1 MKKCPFCAEEIQDEA
16 IKCKH
21 CGEMLVKTVTP
32 STAHATATTRPIPG
46 NRSETVGTVMVMIP
60 IVVALLSW
68 FWVAS
73 MALIQHPGSV
83 LNFLFIGMIVA
94 TACLAAFEANNAN
107 MGNDAEIAKWK
118 QQGGKGL
125 KPPTPLVWFFFVT
138 GLWIVGYPAYLYCR
152 KGYGFKNLLGAGLFV
167 ALVCSASYA
176 VVGLAILS
184 AQASAQ
190 DAIQKL
196 FQ

>member
-1 MKKCPFCAEEIQDEA
+1 MKKCPFCAEEIQEEA

-21 CGEMLVKTVTP
+21 CGEMLVKPDP
-32 STAHATATTRPIPG
+32 STAHAATTTRPVPAT
-46 NRSETVGTVMVMIP
+46 RSETVGTIMVMIP

-83 LNFLFIGMIVA
+83 LNLLFIGMIVA
-94 TACLAAFEANNAN
+94 TACLAAFEANAAN
-107 MGNDAEIAKWK
+107 MGSDAEVAEWK
-118 QQGGKGL
+118 QKGGKGL
-125 KPPTPLVWFFFVT
+125 KPPTPLVWFFFVI

-152 KGYGFKNLLGAGLFV
+152 KKHGFKNLLGAGLFV
-167 ALVCSASYA
+167 AVVCTVSYA
-176 VVGLAILS
+176 VGRFAILS